1 MRQITA
7 CSGGCCLRVQALD
20 RFVLEVNQNNVPLSF
35 SAEEFQLGQ
44 ISENELVIHMFSM
57 YFNVM
62 LCIV

>member
-1 MRQITA
+1 M
-7 CSGGCCLRVQALD
+7 
-20 RFVLEVNQNNVPLSF
+20 PLSF